1 MISMEK
7 KIAFI
12 KAYINLLGDEDINNQ
27 VNKYLQDIINESF
40 ADGYKAGRKSYN
52 DSKRVCRIE

>member
-1 MISMEK
+1 MISTEK

-27 VNKYLQDIINESF
+27 VNKYLQDIMNESF
-40 ADGYKAGRKSYN
+40 ADGYKAGRNSYN
-52 DSKRVCRIE
+52 DSKRICRFE

>member
-1 MISMEK
+1 MISTEK

-12 KAYINLLGDEDINNQ
+12 KAYINLFGNEDINNQ

-52 DSKRVCRIE
+52 DSKRVCRFE

>member
-52 DSKRVCRIE
+52 DNKRVCRFE